1 MLNPMT
7 NVAEIRTS
15 ELAATL
21 SLAADLGIG
30 QPMGHGLRSCLLA
43 TRLAERLGLPA
54 EERRTTYYVAL
65 LRWAG
70 CTSDARLLAGWFGDD
85 IRARRDAFLM
95 DFASPT
101 KMLGFMAGQA
111 GAGRSALGR
120 AGALAS
126 MIRAGPRA
134 QAESARGSCEVSRLI
149 ADRLGLASAVQEALD
164 FTFERWDGRGVPSG
178 AARDEIPVPARIV
191 QVTDIAE
198 GLAGDDA
205 AQVREELRRRAGK
218 ALDPEIVEH
227 VASAIADAAPSGDED
242 AWPAVMAAEPGPAQT
257 LRDAAL
263 DAAIAAIADF
273 IDLKSQHMAG
283 HSRAVAELA
292 GTAVAELGAGVNAT
306 ANLRRAAWVH
316 DLGIVGLSN
325 GILDK
330 PGLLSQAEWE
340 QVRLHPY
347 VTERILSR
355 SAAFASIGATASLHH
370 ERLDGSGYHRGSTG
384 ATLPHEARVLAAA
397 EAYQG
402 MVETRAHRPARQP
415 AEAASELRRAAK
427 RAELDGPAT
436 EAVLVAAGHEE
447 RHRRPWPFGLTERE
461 VEVVRLIADGMTTRE
476 IATTLSISAK
486 TADHHV
492 QHIYGKLD
500 VSSRPGVA
508 LLAMEHGLIGQR
520 GFQI

>member
-1 MLNPMT
+1 MT
-7 NVAEIRTS
+7 NSAGIRTA

-21 SLAADLGIG
+21 SLAADLAIG
-30 QPMGHGLRSCLLA
+30 QPIGHGLRSCLLA
-43 TRLAERLGLPA
+43 TRVAERLGLA
-54 EERRTTYYVAL
+54 AAERRSTYYVAL

-85 IRARRDAFLM
+85 IRSRREAFLT

-101 KMLGFMAGQA
+101 QMLGFMALHA
-111 GAGRSALGR
+111 GAGRSPLGR

-126 MIRAGPRA
+126 MIRAGSGL
-134 QAESARGSCEVSRLI
+134 QAETASGSCEVSRLI
-149 ADRLGLASAVQEALD
+149 ADRLGLAATVQQALD
-164 FTFERWDGRGVPSG
+164 FTFERWDGRGVPSS
-178 AARDEIPVPARIV
+178 AARDEIPLPARIV

-198 GLAGDDA
+198 VLARNRA
-205 AQVREELRRRAGK
+205 PQVREELGRRAGK
-218 ALDPEIVEH
+218 ALDPNIVEH
-227 VASAIADAAPSGDED
+227 VASAIADADPSGDED
-242 AWPAVMAAEPGPAQT
+242 AWSAVLAAEPGPGTT

-273 IDLKSQHMAG
+273 IDLKSQYTAG

-292 GTAVAELGAGVNAT
+292 DAAVVDLGAGVNAT
-306 ANLRRAAWVH
+306 TNVRRAAWVH
-316 DLGIVGLSN
+316 DLGIVGVSN

-330 PGLLSQAEWE
+330 PGPLSHAEWE

-355 SAAFASIGATASLHH
+355 SAALASIGATASLHH

-384 ATLPHEARVLAAA
+384 AMLPHEARVLAAA
-397 EAYQG
+397 EAYRS
-402 MVETRAHRPARQP
+402 MVEARAHRPARQP

-427 RAELDGPAT
+427 RGELDGPAA

-461 VEVVRLIADGMTTRE
+461 VEVVRLIADGLTTRE

-508 LLAMEHGLIGQR
+508 LIAMEHGLIGQR
-520 GFQI
+520 GSQR